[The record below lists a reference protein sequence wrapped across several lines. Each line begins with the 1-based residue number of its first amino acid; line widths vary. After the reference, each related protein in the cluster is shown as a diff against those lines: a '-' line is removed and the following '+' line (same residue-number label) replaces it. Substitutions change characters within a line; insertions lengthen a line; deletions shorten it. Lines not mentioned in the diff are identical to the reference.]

1 MACRNGKVLIDALHL
16 FRSGGTVADV
26 QAMDAHLIGAL
37 QLCDAPL
44 QGPDPSDTPAILAEA
59 RAGRLPP
66 LEGELP
72 RQCPARHRSAWKCPW
87 APWLRLPGLPICLRA
102 SDTSGK
108 PPSAA
113 CKGRFESAPLGRCG
127 CPRCWP
133 LWPVAWTTRVGVDQ
147 KNGSLRPEADI
158 YERQLLQMRLV
169 ILEACQF
176 TK

>member
-72 RQCPARHRSAWKCPW
+72 LVELIQVVPSTT
-87 APWLRLPGLPICLRA
+87 PI
-102 SDTSGK
+102 SVEV
-108 PPSAA
+108 PM
-113 CKGRFESAPLGRCG
+113 APLAATARFADLSARVRHIRQAAERCMQG
-127 CPRCWP
+127 
-133 LWPVAWTTRVGVDQ
+133 A
-147 KNGSLRPEADI
+147 A
-158 YERQLLQMRLV
+158 
-169 ILEACQF
+169 
-176 TK
+176 